1 MEVEDALS
9 AKFRT
14 LIEGLMVATTAEIVK
29 MFSKFLTETR
39 AEISR
44 SWKEIDSLKQQLE
57 ECELQKTEAIIRAQ
71 MWSELKRE
79 NDEVEVS
86 RMVSQPD
93 IQDADAFR
101 PQAQGSEERTEMVS
115 VENRR
120 ISEGYANTSG
130 PVTAQSS
137 NTGAS
142 SAEIEYSCV
151 ANSPP
156 HSQET
161 HGTQTVVDPELVCP
175 STNTLQVKGE
185 IASSS
190 KPEYNTVLNRP
201 SSTGVLKVNPK
212 SRAIKPVEKRRRLM
226 KKHANDMVNVARA
239 LRDRQ
244 HLSMHRRCLCCTSD
258 ACYLQSSPAR
268 AHHQVPTVYVCR
280 KCEKRFKTH
289 ILFKSHKCAMPQSC
303 DRCGHTFVTM
313 QGLSAHGQEVGPPFI
328 CSQCDQT
335 FATQCA
341 WNLHKRIHP
350 NDTSAQDSKE
360 NVVDVVNAHKN
371 MKSQLQVRLERISD
385 SQLEAALCT
394 KSDSLHDNSTSC
406 ARKTSR
412 TQESEPGVAGTLL
425 DSSVEESADRSVDA
439 VMSTS
444 TCQTE
449 LSEDALGL
457 QSPVAH
463 GSNKVKDEGR
473 SNSGSDESGL
483 CSSPRKRK
491 LSDCSHD
498 AYNGVFPVEK
508 ILKWRNNKGKSEVRV
523 KWMPCSLCGAKFQ
536 NTWEPAESFPDLLE
550 D

>member
-14 LIEGLMVATTAEIVK
+14 LIEGLMVATTAQIVK
-29 MFSKFLTETR
+29 MFSKVLTETR
-39 AEISR
+39 VEICR
-44 SWKEIDSLKQQLE
+44 NWKEIDSLKQQLE

-71 MWSELKRE
+71 MLSELKRE
-79 NDEVEVS
+79 TDEVEVC
-86 RMVSQPD
+86 MVSQPD
-93 IQDADAFR
+93 VQDADAFR

-120 ISEGYANTSG
+120 IGERYANTSG

-142 SAEIEYSCV
+142 SAEIENSCLG
-151 ANSPP
+151 NSPP

-161 HGTQTVVDPELVCP
+161 HGTQMVVDLELACP

-190 KPEYNTVLNRP
+190 NPKKNTVPKRP
-201 SSTGVLKVNPK
+201 LSTGLLKVDQK
-212 SRAIKPVEKRRRLM
+212 SRDIKPVAKRRLM
-226 KKHANDMVNVARA
+226 KKHANDMVNVARG

-258 ACYLQSSPAR
+258 ECYLQSSPSR
-268 AHHQVPTVYVCR
+268 AHHQEPTVYVCR

-289 ILFKSHKCAMPQSC
+289 ILFKGHKCSMPQSC
-303 DRCGHTFVTM
+303 DRCEHTFFTM

-341 WNLHKRIHP
+341 WNLHKRKHP
-350 NDTSAQDSKE
+350 NDASAQDSKE
-360 NVVDVVNAHKN
+360 NVVDVENAHKT
-371 MKSQLQVRLERISD
+371 MKPQLQVRLERISD
-385 SQLEAALCT
+385 SQLEAALYT
-394 KSDSLHDNSTSC
+394 KSDSLHDNLTTC
-406 ARKTSR
+406 ASKTSR
-412 TQESEPGVAGTLL
+412 TQESEPGVVGTLL
-425 DSSVEESADRSVDA
+425 DSSVEESTDRSVDA

-444 TCQTE
+444 TCPTE
-449 LSEDALGL
+449 LGEDSLSL
-457 QSPVAH
+457 KSPVAH
-463 GSNKVKDEGR
+463 GFNKVKDERR
-473 SNSGSDESGL
+473 SNSGMEESVL

-491 LSDCSHD
+491 ISDCSHD

-508 ILKWRNNKGKSEVRV
+508 ILKSRNNKGKSEVQV

>member
-9 AKFRT
+9 AKFST
-14 LIEGLMVATTAEIVK
+14 LIEGLMVATTAQIVK
-29 MFSKFLTETR
+29 MFSKVLTETR
-39 AEISR
+39 VEICR
-44 SWKEIDSLKQQLE
+44 NWKEIDSLKQQLE

-71 MWSELKRE
+71 MLSELKRE
-79 NDEVEVS
+79 TDEVEVS
-86 RMVSQPD
+86 SMVSQPD
-93 IQDADAFR
+93 VQDAFR

-120 ISEGYANTSG
+120 VGERYAKTSG

-142 SAEIEYSCV
+142 SAEIECSCV
-151 ANSPP
+151 SNSPP
-156 HSQET
+156 QSQET
-161 HGTQTVVDPELVCP
+161 HGTQTVVHSELACP

-190 KPEYNTVLNRP
+190 NPKNNTVPKRP
-201 SSTGVLKVNPK
+201 SSTGLLKVNPK
-212 SRAIKPVEKRRRLM
+212 SRDIKPAVKRRLM

-244 HLSMHRRCLCCTSD
+244 HLTMHRRCLCCTSD
-258 ACYLQSSPAR
+258 ECYLQSSPAR
-268 AHHQVPTVYVCR
+268 AHHQEPTVYVCR

-289 ILFKSHKCAMPQSC
+289 ILFKRHKCSMPQIC
-303 DRCGHTFVTM
+303 DRCEHTFFTM
-313 QGLSAHGQEVGPPFI
+313 QGLSAHGQEVDPPFI

-341 WNLHKRIHP
+341 WNLHKRKHP
-350 NDTSAQDSKE
+350 NDSSAQDSKE
-360 NVVDVVNAHKN
+360 NVVDVINAHKN

-394 KSDSLHDNSTSC
+394 KNDSLHDNSTSC
-406 ARKTSR
+406 ACRS
-412 TQESEPGVAGTLL
+412 QESEPGVAGTLL
-425 DSSVEESADRSVDA
+425 DSSVEESTDRRVDA

-444 TCQTE
+444 TCLTE
-449 LSEDALGL
+449 LGEDALGL

-463 GSNKVKDEGR
+463 GFNKVKDKGR
-473 SNSGSDESGL
+473 HNSGMEESGL

-491 LSDCSHD
+491 ISDCSHD

-508 ILKWRNNKGKSEVRV
+508 ILKSRKNKGKSEVWV
-523 KWMPCSLCGAKFQ
+523 KWVPCSLCGAKFQ